1 MSDPMISLIDSNQN
15 QPICSAI
22 KRCQCGWAVIANGE
36 RRPTHV
42 LSIFGQY
49 FHVLMVIGLGSAMV
63 GIYFANRWVR
73 KPRPEEQ
80 IDRALKGLGDTYAVC
95 HYPKLP
101 VDHILVTPTAII
113 VMETIAYQGM
123 FVYKEGKW
131 KENMTI
137 GRAIR
142 YIVEEH
148 LGDPT
153 RTVLSEVDY
162 LKEKLK
168 QEGLPEISVRGLV
181 LFTHPAAI
189 VEVKNPPVPV
199 CRIDKLRK
207 TIDHPGSKN
216 FARDYGTNCPLF
228 SNHKQ
233 PRFTLITG
241 LNQPYFRSDRHL
253 TRVIKPISLVPLV
266 RARIC
271 FRRD

>member
-1 MSDPMISLIDSNQN
+1 MIRLIDSNRIN
-15 QPICSAI
+15 RYALLSNVASVGGLLLLMASVALPMFYPALASIS
-22 KRCQCGWAVIANGE
+22 IA
-36 RRPTHV
+36 
-42 LSIFGQY
+42 
-49 FHVLMVIGLGSAMV
+49 LMAIGLGSAMV

-80 IDRALKGLGDTYAVC
+80 IDRAMKGLGDTYAIC

-101 VDHILVTPTAII
+101 IDHILVTPTAII

-123 FVYKEGKW
+123 FIYKDNKW

-168 QEGLPEISVRGLV
+168 QEGLPEVPIRGLV

-189 VEVKNPPVPV
+189 VEAKNPPVPV

-207 TIDHPGSKN
+207 AIEYPGAKISPEVIAQIVHYFEGQTI
-216 FARDYGTNCPLF
+216 
-228 SNHKQ
+228 
-233 PRFTLITG
+233 
-241 LNQPYFRSDRHL
+241 
-253 TRVIKPISLVPLV
+253 
-266 RARIC
+266 
-271 FRRD
+271 